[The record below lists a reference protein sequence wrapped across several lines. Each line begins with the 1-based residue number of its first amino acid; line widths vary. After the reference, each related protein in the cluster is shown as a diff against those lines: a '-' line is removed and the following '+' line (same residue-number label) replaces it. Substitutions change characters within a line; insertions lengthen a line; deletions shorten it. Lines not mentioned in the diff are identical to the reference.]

1 MQIMRKQ
8 TREAGGTTLLDIE
21 FDDGSRLE
29 MLASLSEA
37 EQQSLIER
45 HMRLSKIPLPSAP
58 ADTPLA
64 EKMAFPIGLPD
75 EPVAG

>member
-1 MQIMRKQ
+1 MQIKRKQ
-8 TREAGGTTLLDIE
+8 TREVSGTAVLDIE

-29 MLASLSEA
+29 MLASLH
-37 EQQSLIER
+37 I
-45 HMRLSKIPLPSAP
+45 RLSHRASPSEP

-75 EPVAG
+75 QPASG

>member
-1 MQIMRKQ
+1 
-8 TREAGGTTLLDIE
+8 
-21 FDDGSRLE
+21 

-45 HMRLSKIPLPSAP
+45 HIRLSHRASPSAP

-75 EPVAG
+75 QPASG

>member
-1 MQIMRKQ
+1 MQIKRKQ
-8 TREAGGTTLLDIE
+8 TREVSGTAVLDIE

-45 HMRLSKIPLPSAP
+45 HMRLSRIPLPSAP

-75 EPVAG
+75 EPTAG